1 MNESTQ
7 MPSPVNPEQALS
19 PSPIVTAGGLLQ
31 QARERSGIPL
41 EMLSVAL
48 KVSVRHL
55 KALEADD
62 HTQFSG
68 PAFVRALTGSVCRQ
82 LKVQA
87 DPILALLPPA
97 TTHLQPLPSSLQ
109 PAGSEWRSRSSVRS
123 PGVNR
128 KFLLWAG
135 VLMILIALVL
145 WLPQWPFVHLDRNP
159 APTSTGVTAPE
170 STATVSPQSPPLVVV
185 LPSDPTYEVESY
197 RALNSGK
204 MPIASSSQTSDQ
216 PPLEVIFKGKADE
229 SWVEVKD
236 NTGAV
241 IFSKLVKSGDT
252 HIVKGL
258 PVLTVVVGLSDAVD
272 VWVRGQT
279 LDLSPFSRGAVARFE
294 VK

>member
-1 MNESTQ
+1 
-7 MPSPVNPEQALS
+7 
-19 PSPIVTAGGLLQ
+19 
-31 QARERSGIPL
+31 
-41 EMLSVAL
+41 
-48 KVSVRHL
+48 
-55 KALEADD
+55 
-62 HTQFSG
+62 
-68 PAFVRALTGSVCRQ
+68 
-82 LKVQA
+82 
-87 DPILALLPPA
+87 
-97 TTHLQPLPSSLQ
+97 
-109 PAGSEWRSRSSVRS
+109 
-123 PGVNR
+123 
-128 KFLLWAG
+128 
-135 VLMILIALVL
+135 
-145 WLPQWPFVHLDRNP
+145 
-159 APTSTGVTAPE
+159 
-170 STATVSPQSPPLVVV
+170 VVV
-185 LPSDPTYEVESY
+185 LPSDPAYEVESY

-204 MPIASSSQTSDQ
+204 MPIASSSQNSDQ

>member
-7 MPSPVNPEQALS
+7 TPSPVTLAQES
-19 PSPIVTAGGLLQ
+19 PTASMTAGGLLQ
-31 QARERSGIPL
+31 QARERSGMQL

-62 HTQFSG
+62 HAQFSG
-68 PAFVRALTGSVCRQ
+68 PAFVRALAGSVCRQ
-82 LKVQA
+82 LKVDA
-87 DPILALLPPA
+87 EPVLALLPPA

-109 PAGSEWRSRSSVRS
+109 SAGADWRPRSIGRS

-135 VLMILIALVL
+135 VLMVLIALVL
-145 WLPQWPFVHLDRNP
+145 WLPQWPVVSLDSTP
-159 APTSTGVTAPE
+159 APTSTGVTAADN
-170 STATVSPQSPPLVVV
+170 TAISSAQSPPLVVL
-185 LPSDPTYEVESY
+185 LPSDPAQDVESS
-197 RALNSGK
+197 RALTSGK
-204 MPIASSSQTSDQ
+204 MPSATTSETSAVS
-216 PPLEVIFKGKADE
+216 PLEVIFKGKADE

-252 HIVKGL
+252 HVVKGL

-272 VWVRGQT
+272 VWVRGQA

>member
-7 MPSPVNPEQALS
+7 APSPVNPGQALS
-19 PSPIVTAGGLLQ
+19 PTPIATAGGLLQ

-48 KVSVRHL
+48 KVSVRQL

-62 HTQFSG
+62 HAQFPG

-82 LKVQA
+82 LKVEA

-109 PAGSEWRSRSSVRS
+109 SVGSDWRSRSSLR
-123 PGVNR
+123 PLGVNR

-135 VLMILIALVL
+135 VLMVLIALVL
-145 WLPQWPFVHLDRNP
+145 WLPQWPFVYLDRNP
-159 APTSTGVTAPE
+159 VPTSTGVTAPE
-170 STATVSPQSPPLVVV
+170 STATASPQSPPLVVV
-185 LPSDPTYEVESY
+185 LPSDPAQEGESY
-197 RALNSGK
+197 RASTSGK
-204 MPIASSSQTSDQ
+204 IPIAGSSLPSD
-216 PPLEVIFKGKADE
+216 PSPLEVIFKGKADE

-236 NTGAV
+236 INGAV

-252 HIVKGL
+252 HVVKGL
-258 PVLTVVVGLSDAVD
+258 PVLTVVVGMSDAVD
-272 VWVRGQT
+272 VWVRGQA